1 MIQQKKIDISLDGV
15 RRESEQLRTQWKHS
29 IVFCF
34 VDFQSAREN
43 GPRGNFA
50 RVQFIVDTNRIY
62 RDIQFFTVLKFIY
75 FETPIGVEKHIYHI
89 SHRVQYIFLSFI
101 PANVLLT
108 IHVQATRGNSDLY
121 IGSMELTIILNQM
134 VLFDEKDPRVCVK
147 TYTCR
152 EKNANG
158 DRSRAKKAA
167 LYLFIY
173 YLALLSHRHLVP
185 LHLFLVLFS
194 LPFSSVLLYLF
205 S

>member
-1 MIQQKKIDISLDGV
+1 MDDI

-158 DRSRAKKAA
+158 DRSRAKKGCT
-167 LYLFIY
+167 LPFH
-173 YLALLSHRHLVP
+173 LLSCFIVSSSPSSLT
-185 LHLFLVLFS
+185 S
-194 LPFSSVLLYLF
+194 LPRPLFPSFLFCSLYFFS
-205 S
+205 

>member
-1 MIQQKKIDISLDGV
+1 MDGV

-29 IVFCF
+29 IIFCF

-50 RVQFIVDTNRIY
+50 RVQFIVNTNRIY
-62 RDIQFFTVLKFIY
+62 RDIQFFTVRNLFILKHQL
-75 FETPIGVEKHIYHI
+75 EWRSVYHI